1 MVSREKSQSH
11 ACVFFLSSHVG
22 LWKCRI
28 LIFASYIICRLLYSR
43 QKAVLIIEAP
53 SSVVNKR
60 TGYIMLTLKGT
71 MNCLILEY
79 KWLPF
84 PASSQRK
91 QLNLSFLK
99 FECDYYIYRSMFISV
114 YIRQPVPFFSRSP
127 SRSGIL
133 WKEVRVF
140 PCSWQ
145 SSIRIPIF
153 NKPGESCTF
162 VTKINTSPTQG
173 CLCLSSLF
181 LMWNELLSAI
191 ILIMFLA
198 SPFPRE
204 EFPACSQTQTLGM
217 YCGISHANRNCSGT
231 GWINS
236 TLPCFSACVTTTS
249 PVAKPVALKL
259 SESGRYYFELAL
271 DIMVSH

>member
-1 MVSREKSQSH
+1 
-11 ACVFFLSSHVG
+11 
-22 LWKCRI
+22 
-28 LIFASYIICRLLYSR
+28 
-43 QKAVLIIEAP
+43 
-53 SSVVNKR
+53 
-60 TGYIMLTLKGT
+60 
-71 MNCLILEY
+71 
-79 KWLPF
+79 
-84 PASSQRK
+84 
-91 QLNLSFLK
+91 
-99 FECDYYIYRSMFISV
+99 MFISV
-114 YIRQPVPFFSRSP
+114 CIRQPVPFFSRSP
-127 SRSGIL
+127 SCSGIL

-145 SSIRIPIF
+145 SNRGIPIF

-181 LMWNELLSAI
+181 LMWNELLSAV
-191 ILIMFLA
+191 ILKDIMFLA

-204 EFPACSQTQTLGM
+204 EFPACSPMQTLGK

-231 GWINS
+231 GWVNS
-236 TLPCFSACVTTTS
+236 TLPCFSACVTATS

-271 DIMVSH
+271 DIMVGH